1 MRVLQIVHGFPPH
14 GGGGAE
20 LYAESL
26 AARLASTF
34 GDSVAVLTREDVAGA
49 PEFRIRHETRDG
61 LELAWINNTFRST
74 RRFEETYV
82 NPHIT
87 SRAAQVID
95 TARPDVA
102 HVHHLTCL
110 STTIVDELAR
120 RSIPV
125 VLTLHDYWLICHRGQ
140 LLDQTLARCDGP
152 GAAGCARCTGESGA
166 VAFAGARL
174 LRPIARGVPP
184 ALRTHLRGSAAR
196 VTAAFGSED
205 AARASSLR
213 RLAHMR
219 ERFGHVSLA
228 LAPSSHV
235 RDRFVGA
242 GFVQAPIVISEY
254 GVAEGTRSVR
264 SGPGRSPLRLGFA
277 GALMVSKAPHLLV
290 EAVAALPAGSVTVDI
305 YGAPAGYHG
314 DDSYT
319 RDLDRR
325 LAHPAIT
332 RHGAVAH
339 AEMPR
344 VLASLD
350 ALVFPSA
357 WEETSGIGAREAL
370 AAGVPVIAS
379 RIGGIPET
387 VRHGINGLLFE
398 PGDPADLARQIRR
411 LIEEPDLLDHLRAG
425 SRVPRTLD
433 DDVAA
438 TRDRYLD
445 LVGRSTTGRVAHS
458 SHTQAATV
466 AAVVL
471 NYRTPDQTAVA
482 VEMLSRSNT
491 RVAPLV
497 VVDNGDGVECRAAL
511 AEFGG
516 DVTLVTTGANL
527 GFSGGCNAGIREA
540 MKAGATSVLLVNS
553 DVIVPP
559 DCLPRLIAALGRQ
572 SRPGIVGPLV
582 RSRVWPDQVLS
593 AGIDYDPGTGRMRH
607 RVVPPAGGVTDA
619 VSGCAMLV
627 HRSVFDMIGL
637 LPEEYFFSFEDIA
650 FCLRARA
657 EGFDVGLEPGATVY
671 HEGSGTMG
679 ASPRRLYYAARNH
692 LRLGAATPARTPWH
706 RRGRQCAIA
715 AYNMA
720 HAMTASGGTAPTRI
734 LAVVRGIAD
743 HLRGRYGEG

>member
-1 MRVLQIVHGFPPH
+1 
-14 GGGGAE
+14 
-20 LYAESL
+20 
-26 AARLASTF
+26 
-34 GDSVAVLTREDVAGA
+34 
-49 PEFRIRHETRDG
+49 
-61 LELAWINNTFRST
+61 
-74 RRFEETYV
+74 
-82 NPHIT
+82 
-87 SRAAQVID
+87 
-95 TARPDVA
+95 
-102 HVHHLTCL
+102 
-110 STTIVDELAR
+110 
-120 RSIPV
+120 
-125 VLTLHDYWLICHRGQ
+125 
-140 LLDQTLARCDGP
+140 
-152 GAAGCARCTGESGA
+152 
-166 VAFAGARL
+166 
-174 LRPIARGVPP
+174 
-184 ALRTHLRGSAAR
+184 
-196 VTAAFGSED
+196 
-205 AARASSLR
+205 
-213 RLAHMR
+213 
-219 ERFGHVSLA
+219 
-228 LAPSSHV
+228 
-235 RDRFVGA
+235 
-242 GFVQAPIVISEY
+242 
-254 GVAEGTRSVR
+254 
-264 SGPGRSPLRLGFA
+264 
-277 GALMVSKAPHLLV
+277 
-290 EAVAALPAGSVTVDI
+290 
-305 YGAPAGYHG
+305 
-314 DDSYT
+314 
-319 RDLDRR
+319 
-325 LAHPAIT
+325 
-332 RHGAVAH
+332 
-339 AEMPR
+339 MPR
-344 VLASLD
+344 VFASLD
-350 ALVFPSA
+350 ALVFPSV

-387 VRHGINGLLFE
+387 VRHGTNGLLFE

-425 SRVPRTLD
+425 CRVPRTLD

-445 LVGRSTTGRVAHS
+445 LVRRSTTGRVAHS

-482 VEMLSRSNT
+482 AEMLSRSNT

-511 AEFGG
+511 AAFGG

-572 SRPGIVGPLV
+572 SRPGIVAPLV

-607 RVVPPAGGVTDA
+607 RVVPHAGGVTDA

-627 HRSVFDMIGL
+627 HRSVFDTIGL

-692 LRLGAATPARTPWH
+692 LRLGAETPARTSWH

-715 AYNMA
+715 AYNIA

-734 LAVVRGIAD
+734 LAVVRGYRPPPARALRRRLNVTGGCDPARDDPDQGHARDRFEWAHQVEPAAAGRDAIERPLDQRTGQERDQCRHGHGATYPPVRQ
-743 HLRGRYGEG
+743 HGSVSGARRPRTTTTTPRAAPTALSTMSFQSRYPGTARGRVCHCQISSRAPSAVAVSQDCSSPSPARTSSQAISAYCG